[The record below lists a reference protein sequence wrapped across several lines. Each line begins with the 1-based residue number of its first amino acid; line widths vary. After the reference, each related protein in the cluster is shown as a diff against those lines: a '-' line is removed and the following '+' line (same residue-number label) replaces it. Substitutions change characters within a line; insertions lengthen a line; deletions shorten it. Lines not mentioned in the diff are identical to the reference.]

1 MRLYLQSYTSKITV
15 SLPFLFCYQNETAEL
30 DIILSDEAQRD
41 NKDGAAMN
49 AAYDAG
55 DEDVQKAG
63 VSSSQD
69 LSGDDATV
77 DLEEEDAEPEEDPWN
92 AAFKTKT
99 KIITPWNGKH
109 SSIQLLH
116 CTVYISWLYC
126 KGAVVCFCQV
136 NFDSFFIKY
145 VTLN

>member
-1 MRLYLQSYTSKITV
+1 MGLGK
-15 SLPFLFCYQNETAEL
+15 NETAEL

-99 KIITPWNGKH
+99 KIITPWMVM
-109 SSIQLLH
+109 SAAFQLLGGKAAGKALTESEIVNNPVGGLMMGVMV
-116 CTVYISWLYC
+116 TV
-126 KGAVVCFCQV
+126 
-136 NFDSFFIKY
+136 
-145 VTLN
+145 